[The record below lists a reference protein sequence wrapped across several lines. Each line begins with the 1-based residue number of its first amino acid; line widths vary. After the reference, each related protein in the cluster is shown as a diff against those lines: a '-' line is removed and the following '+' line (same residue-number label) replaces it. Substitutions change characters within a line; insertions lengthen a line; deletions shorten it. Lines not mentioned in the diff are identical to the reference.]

1 MGIADACHGA
11 GREAPPYIGTGAGC
25 KVVGASRGRYKPA
38 MHELLASAGDTLLVY
53 GQRVAVAGLAC
64 LALELAFPASR
75 TSLRSRLRG
84 TMQVAAYIAITVGF
98 FTVFNKLWASLGIQ
112 PLMNV
117 DLSFLTMSPSWPV
130 RVFGWV
136 FAPLA
141 IGAVAE
147 FFYYWFH
154 RAQHTVPF
162 LWRFHEVH
170 HSVREMSALNCNHHW
185 TEEIFRVPVITIPLS
200 LLFRFNPGYVPTVI
214 YFVIGLQGL
223 FEHSCTRLHFGP
235 FRYLL
240 PDNRFHRI
248 HHSIH
253 PQDWGRNFGSGCLW
267 WDIVFRT
274 ARFPRPGEWPEVG
287 VPGVEEPRTLRDFL
301 VRPFRRRDGTMV
313 AAPVP
318 APTRQ
323 PLEPSFQ
330 PD

>member
-1 MGIADACHGA
+1 
-11 GREAPPYIGTGAGC
+11 
-25 KVVGASRGRYKPA
+25 
-38 MHELLASAGDTLLVY
+38 MHELLASAGNLLVEY

-64 LALELAFPASR
+64 LALELVFPASR
-75 TSLRSRLRG
+75 YSLWSRLRG
-84 TMQVAAYIAITVGF
+84 VMMVSAYIAITVGF
-98 FTVFNKLWASLGIQ
+98 FTVFNRLWASLGVQ
-112 PLMNV
+112 PLIDV
-117 DLSFLTMSPSWPV
+117 DLSALTMSPFLPV

-136 FAPLA
+136 FVPLA
-141 IGAVAE
+141 IGSVAE

-154 RAQHTVPF
+154 RAQHAVPF

-223 FEHSCTRLHFGP
+223 FEHSSTRLHLGP

-253 PQDWGRNFGSGCLW
+253 PQDWGHNFGSGCLL
-267 WDIVFRT
+267 WDVMFRT

-287 VPGVEEPRTLRDFL
+287 VPGVEEPRTLGDFL
-301 VRPFRRRDGTMV
+301 LRPFRRRSRATPPQ
-313 AAPVP
+313 AAP
-318 APTRQ
+318 ANTRQ
-323 PLEPSFQ
+323 VLEPSFQ
-330 PD
+330 LD